1 MLVKKR
7 LLFVCLVFLVCFFSG
22 SGISQAEVI
31 KSVSEGLKDTLTPE
45 EYVEAVK
52 FVFQVDKEKKV
63 GEFWLTDQ
71 KNILSLAAT
80 YLRAQEIKDRRI
92 FKDFKYRLI
101 VNKGKA
107 YDFVMFRENIPIF
120 ILNLNK
126 KGEIILKPKTKLI
139 FSTIIKI
146 EDTGILIQVNLYE

>member
-1 MLVKKR
+1 MLVKKH
-7 LLFVCLVFLVCFFSG
+7 LLFVCLVFLVFLFSG

-31 KSVSEGLKDTLTPE
+31 KFVSEELKDTLMPE
-45 EYVEAVK
+45 EYVGAVK

-80 YLRAQEIKDRRI
+80 YLRAQEIKDRKI
-92 FKDFKYRLI
+92 PKDFKYRLI

-126 KGEIILKPKTKLI
+126 KGEIILKPKTK
-139 FSTIIKI
+139 
-146 EDTGILIQVNLYE
+146 